1 MPFEMTVQEAFT
13 ERLPG
18 GAMRVWSRG
27 EEISDPVVVDRL
39 RGNPH
44 VVQRWENDPPPPPE
58 PAPEPAAKTD
68 PKPLPSVG
76 VKGFAPATDLVTDP
90 APKPVTA

>member
-1 MPFEMTVQEAFT
+1 MPFEMTIQEAFT

-27 EEISDPVVVDRL
+27 EEITDPVVVDRL

-44 VVQRWENDPPPPPE
+44 VVQRWENDPPPAPE
-58 PAPEPAAKTD
+58 PAPVAKAD
-68 PKPLPSVG
+68 PKPLPPVV
-76 VKGFAPATDLVTDP
+76 VKHDAPITDP

>member
-44 VVQRWENDPPPPPE
+44 VVQRWEDDPPPAPVV
-58 PAPEPAAKTD
+58 APEPINTGW
-68 PKPLPSVG
+68 KPLPPVV
-76 VKGFAPATDLVTDP
+76 VKNDDPVTDP
-90 APKPVTA
+90 ASKPVTA